1 VITDRHK
8 LLQIVVN
15 LISNAQHAVQEGATH
30 RPHIVVTLARD
41 GDHVRITIQDSGIG
55 MSAEVLSKL
64 WRFGFTTKKNGHGF
78 GLHNSANVAR
88 EIGATLTA
96 HSDGIGQ
103 GASFILR
110 LPIGNPEALCRGA
123 AA

>member
-1 VITDRHK
+1 
-8 LLQIVVN
+8 
-15 LISNAQHAVQEGATH
+15 VQ
-30 RPHIVVTLARD
+30 
-41 GDHVRITIQDSGIG
+41 ITIQDSGIG

-64 WRFGFTTKKNGHGF
+64 WRFGFTTKKSGHGF

-110 LPIGNPEALCRGA
+110 LPIGNPEAVSRGA